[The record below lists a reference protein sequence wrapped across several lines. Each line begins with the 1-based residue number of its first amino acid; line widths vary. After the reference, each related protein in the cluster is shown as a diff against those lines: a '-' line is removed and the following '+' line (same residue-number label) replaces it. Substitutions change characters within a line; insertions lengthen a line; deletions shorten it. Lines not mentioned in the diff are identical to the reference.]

1 MNAFLFVGK
10 LAWLV
15 FSLGFTAH
23 CLFVWLAY
31 TPSMRARILAANRAN
46 GQRYWFAKLYNLPFE
61 SAARTAAA
69 VSANLAAMLFF
80 FYISR

>member
-1 MNAFLFVGK
+1 MDFYQKHRCKADCQQT
-10 LAWLV
+10 
-15 FSLGFTAH
+15 LG
-23 CLFVWLAY
+23 Y
-31 TPSMRARILAANRAN
+31 TPAMRARILAANRAN
-46 GQRYWFAKLYNLPFE
+46 GRRYLSGKLYNLPFE